1 MGGGGEAPGWR
12 HDIRLRGIR
21 GPMGLPI
28 QKRRSSGRIEPGIEF
43 GRKERVGLPIGC
55 SPFIEAVLMRR

>member
-1 MGGGGEAPGWR
+1 
-12 HDIRLRGIR
+12 
-21 GPMGLPI
+21 MGLPI